1 MSKLDGG
8 RDTRL
13 YRMGVAVAVAASL
26 LTLWTMIVRDD
37 GTGIGYI
44 MLVAAAIVTAAS
56 VRFQPAGMARAMLGI
71 AIMQLL
77 LAALIVTAPS
87 TATIPDGETRALLFA
102 AFFTTLWLISA
113 GLFRAAAKTRHQTAI
128 TDQTSGIS
136 GAP

>member
-1 MSKLDGG
+1 MSKLDGV

-26 LTLWTMIVRDD
+26 LTLWTTIVRDD

-44 MLVAAAIVTAAS
+44 MLIAAAIVTTAS

-77 LAALIVTAPS
+77 LTALIVTAPS
-87 TATIPDGETRALLFA
+87 TANIPDGETKALLFA

-113 GLFRAAAKTRHQTAI
+113 GLFRAAAKTRRQTAI

-136 GAP
+136 GVP

>member
-13 YRMGVAVAVAASL
+13 YRMGVAVAVTASL

-113 GLFRAAAKTRHQTAI
+113 GLFRAAAKTHHQPATKNG
-128 TDQTSGIS
+128 TSGIS
-136 GAP
+136 DAP

>member
-13 YRMGVAVAVAASL
+13 YRMGIAVAVAASL
-26 LTLWTMIVRDD
+26 LTLWTTIARDD

-77 LAALIVTAPS
+77 LTALIVTAPS
-87 TATIPDGETRALLFA
+87 TANIPDGETKALLFA

-113 GLFRAAAKTRHQTAI
+113 GLFRAAAKTGRQTAI

-136 GAP
+136 GAA